1 MLRTWNHKGGTMR
14 SEKLMLIRE
23 TPPAIVEVLDSI
35 LGVQGYARAATRALT
50 EDFTPLLHE
59 QGEPLA
65 FVLSSPRDEWVACF
79 SSLAPTAEWEL
90 AEALAAGLEQP
101 LVYVLLQPERDL
113 YLYRRF
119 EDGNLREE
127 ALPDAELSARLD
139 EAAVLEKLRDH
150 DVPVELLDDRTS
162 AFGEEHL
169 VLGYSRVA

>member
-1 MLRTWNHKGGTMR
+1 MR

-35 LGVQGYARAATRALT
+35 LSVQGYARAATRALT

-79 SSLAPTAEWEL
+79 SSLAPVAEWDL
-90 AEALAAGLEQP
+90 AEALAAALEQP
-101 LVYVLLQPERDL
+101 LIYVLMQPERDL

-119 EDGNLREE
+119 EDGDLREE
-127 ALPDAELSARLD
+127 VLPDSELPERLD
-139 EAAVLEKLRDH
+139 EVTVVEKLRDH
-150 DVPVELLDDRTS
+150 EVPVELLDDRVA

-169 VLGYSRVA
+169 VLGYSRQALNPTDVDSQ